1 MSGPRR
7 RMRMHL
13 MLCMKETHKMTEPD
27 DPTSATLLDEAA
39 QLATA
44 ANAKLSEAL
53 AIAGQTR
60 RDEALMPTGVLP
72 RQPGSQ
78 LSRPARYG
86 AGDR

>member
-1 MSGPRR
+1 
-7 RMRMHL
+7 MRMHL

-27 DPTSATLLDEAA
+27 EDPAIATLLDEAA

-60 RDEALMPTGVLP
+60 RDEALMPTGDLP